1 MAQLAIKVFT
11 MTVKTASKPLAYLF
25 QDYMLSHPGVR
36 QNAIDAAQVLH
47 RWNVRLNRANRG
59 QKKKTE
65 ISPLNDERALNLA
78 GKFFSETFIYAVG
91 GGLLWYEYDRG
102 IRRDEQ
108 KKVEKEKRRLEK
120 EVRMRR
126 RFEHQMEMIGDLELR
141 HREVLGRLEELESR
155 VGVSSNPGGGDST
168 APRRFFGLF

>member
-25 QDYMLSHPGVR
+25 QDYMLSHPAVR

-59 QKKKTE
+59 QEKKTE

-78 GKFFSETFIYAVG
+78 GKVSDVG
-91 GGLLWYEYDRG
+91 NFYC
-102 IRRDEQ
+102 
-108 KKVEKEKRRLEK
+108 
-120 EVRMRR
+120 RR
-126 RFEHQMEMIGDLELR
+126 R
-141 HREVLGRLEELESR
+141 
-155 VGVSSNPGGGDST
+155 
-168 APRRFFGLF
+168 RRAG

>member
-1 MAQLAIKVFT
+1 M
-11 MTVKTASKPLAYLF
+11 
-25 QDYMLSHPGVR
+25 
-36 QNAIDAAQVLH
+36 
-47 RWNVRLNRANRG
+47 
-59 QKKKTE
+59 
-65 ISPLNDERALNLA
+65 
-78 GKFFSETFIYAVG
+78 
-91 GGLLWYEYDRG
+91 WYEYDRG

-155 VGVSSNPGGGDST
+155 VGVSSNSDGGNST

>member
-1 MAQLAIKVFT
+1 MIWEQESELELRLSTICLSLTQTTGAPREGAEGRDGRGGGWSTSSARLILLGFTMAQLAIKVFT

-59 QKKKTE
+59 QEKKTE

-78 GKFFSETFIYAVG
+78 GKVSVMWAFF
-91 GGLLWYEYDRG
+91 
-102 IRRDEQ
+102 
-108 KKVEKEKRRLEK
+108 RL
-120 EVRMRR
+120 RR
-126 RFEHQMEMIGDLELR
+126 RRAG
-141 HREVLGRLEELESR
+141 
-155 VGVSSNPGGGDST
+155 
-168 APRRFFGLF
+168 